1 MLSEQG
7 QGTTVKIYLPRFTGD
22 ADGPQD
28 ERAAAHD
35 LSAHGET
42 ILVVEDDDGVRAYSV
57 EILRELGYEALEAA
71 DGRAALA
78 LIESGDQPIDLLFT
92 DVVMPGM
99 SGKELSEKARAL
111 RPELKILYTSGYTR
125 DGFLRDG
132 KLDPGISLLAKPF
145 THQELASR
153 LRELLDQG

>member
-1 MLSEQG
+1 MTEVAKVSTSTQ
-7 QGTTVKIYLPRFTGD
+7 TRKAP
-22 ADGPQD
+22 
-28 ERAAAHD
+28 
-35 LSAHGET
+35 
-42 ILVVEDDDGVRAYSV
+42 
-57 EILRELGYEALEAA
+57 
-71 DGRAALA
+71 
-78 LIESGDQPIDLLFT
+78 
-92 DVVMPGM
+92 
-99 SGKELSEKARAL
+99 ARAL